1 MTLSELTDEQKAER
15 LKKYRREYAKAY
27 YHLLKVEEPEKH
39 KARVEK
45 ERVKANA
52 RYAKIKE
59 EKNIVI
65 EKPQKKR
72 NIKINLN
79 KENNIV

>member
-1 MTLSELTDEQKAER
+1 MTLTDLTDEQKADR

-27 YHLLKVEEPEKH
+27 YHLLKVEEPDKH

-45 ERVKANA
+45 ERIKANA
-52 RYAKIKE
+52 RYAKLKQ

-72 NIKINLN
+72 NIKINL
-79 KENNIV
+79 ENNIV

>member
-1 MTLSELTDEQKAER
+1 MTLNLTPEERKERQKT
-15 LKKYRREYAKAY
+15 YRKEYAKAY
-27 YHLLKVEEPEKH
+27 YHLIKEIEPEKH
-39 KARVEK
+39 KERVEK

-52 RYAKIKE
+52 RYAKLKE

-72 NIKINLN
+72 NIKINL
-79 KENNIV
+79 